1 MSDGI
6 VENDLDPDAYVGIR
20 YPLSI
25 GATGVF
31 NRTKTALEQSKSN
44 IKHLLL
50 TTKGE
55 RLGNP
60 TFGTNLRGVLFE
72 PEGTDL
78 EANIE
83 EEIRSSMSEFLPF
96 INIEKIEIK
105 FSDRNQTLVRV
116 NLKFALDIDSTSS
129 TDLSLDLGNYSGELA
144 TGETEIF

>member
-60 TFGTNLRGVLFE
+60 TFGTNLRGVYKYRK
-72 PEGTDL
+72 
-78 EANIE
+78 N
-83 EEIRSSMSEFLPF
+83 
-96 INIEKIEIK
+96 
-105 FSDRNQTLVRV
+105 RN
-116 NLKFALDIDSTSS
+116 
-129 TDLSLDLGNYSGELA
+129 
-144 TGETEIF
+144 